1 MKKFGIICIMLIFT
15 ANALF
20 CEISP
25 QVKQNLF
32 KTYKKMARGG
42 YAMEKA
48 LLNRLEQEFDRMEY
62 TSDDRE
68 LVKIVIYLSEEGV
81 IRKEFEENMVINDH
95 MDIRMRAVRLLA
107 RFGGDDACQALC
119 KLLCYE
125 KNINVLT
132 AIFDA
137 FVDIRDNEQGSIMK
151 ATLTSYRNN
160 PVPDHTYL
168 LSLIHT
174 LKYIVGENDHSY
186 SEAIALL
193 KEIIDR
199 EDVKKVV
206 KNEAR
211 EEILILQRFRE
222 ASKYY

>member
-1 MKKFGIICIMLIFT
+1 MKKAGIICILLFFT
-15 ANALF
+15 VSALF
-20 CEISP
+20 CEIS
-25 QVKQNLF
+25 QQEKQNLF
-32 KTYKKMARGG
+32 KTYKKMAHGG

-48 LLNRLEQEFDRMEY
+48 LLNRLEHEYDRMEY
-62 TSDDRE
+62 TSDDKD

-81 IRKEFEENMVINDH
+81 LRKEFEENMVINDH

-125 KNINVLT
+125 KNINVLI

-151 ATLTSYRNN
+151 AALTSYRNMPTPN
-160 PVPDHTYL
+160 HTYL

-186 SEAIALL
+186 KEAITLL
-193 KEIIDR
+193 KEIISR
-199 EDVKKVV
+199 EDIKTVV

-222 ASKYY
+222 ASFF